1 MILNRNKKMNVGAYI
16 LSLVVVFMLIV
27 VFFIMYKYQVEGEAI
42 PPFNISKMVV
52 VSSAKTENLELV
64 EGIYNADI
72 VQTNDIKI
80 SIQKNPK
87 YKKEAIIKKVTINN
101 IQIDKMQSVGNIEI
115 YRPSMGTK
123 LYEYKEQYKI
133 QDSIEYVGAQETY
146 LKDETLAISNQG
158 GIIEFSVIL
167 NNLKKLQYNENEA
180 IKVDGTLLKQI
191 GEDRL
196 KYQVSFD
203 LIIELE
209 NNVKLKTKINLKLPA
224 GNILENGIET
234 IEETNM
240 KTVFKRI

>member
-1 MILNRNKKMNVGAYI
+1 M
-16 LSLVVVFMLIV
+16 
-27 VFFIMYKYQVEGEAI
+27 
-42 PPFNISKMVV
+42 
-52 VSSAKTENLELV
+52 
-64 EGIYNADI
+64 
-72 VQTNDIKI
+72 
-80 SIQKNPK
+80 
-87 YKKEAIIKKVTINN
+87 
-101 IQIDKMQSVGNIEI
+101 
-115 YRPSMGTK
+115 
-123 LYEYKEQYKI
+123 
-133 QDSIEYVGAQETY
+133 
-146 LKDETLAISNQG
+146 AISNQG

-209 NNVKLKTKINLKLPA
+209 NNVKLKTKINLNLPA

>member
-1 MILNRNKKMNVGAYI
+1 M
-16 LSLVVVFMLIV
+16 
-27 VFFIMYKYQVEGEAI
+27 
-42 PPFNISKMVV
+42 
-52 VSSAKTENLELV
+52 
-64 EGIYNADI
+64 
-72 VQTNDIKI
+72 
-80 SIQKNPK
+80 
-87 YKKEAIIKKVTINN
+87 
-101 IQIDKMQSVGNIEI
+101 
-115 YRPSMGTK
+115 
-123 LYEYKEQYKI
+123 
-133 QDSIEYVGAQETY
+133 
-146 LKDETLAISNQG
+146 AISNQG
-158 GIIEFSVIL
+158 GIIELSVIL

-209 NNVKLKTKINLKLPA
+209 NNVKLKTKINLNLPA

>member
-1 MILNRNKKMNVGAYI
+1 
-16 LSLVVVFMLIV
+16 
-27 VFFIMYKYQVEGEAI
+27 
-42 PPFNISKMVV
+42 
-52 VSSAKTENLELV
+52 
-64 EGIYNADI
+64 
-72 VQTNDIKI
+72 
-80 SIQKNPK
+80 
-87 YKKEAIIKKVTINN
+87 
-101 IQIDKMQSVGNIEI
+101 MQSVGNIEI

-123 LYEYKEQYKI
+123 LYEYKEQSKL

-146 LKDETLAISNQG
+146 LKGETLAISNQG

-209 NNVKLKTKINLKLPA
+209 NNVKLKTKINLNLPA